1 MIALPRGVI
10 TRRYARVLGQP
21 RALVAT
27 TVFGNR
33 PLAIV
38 VAHLHSRWDPAGRA
52 RQMATVIEGIAADG
66 PTIIGGDFNSTT
78 IRLDRAPTFA
88 MVPALMA
95 LQPRRFR
102 YPERFEPLFE
112 HLRRA
117 GFAIEGANVAGKP
130 TFTFHRAIPPLL
142 RPKLDWIAL
151 RELQAE
157 PRSAR
162 VVTARSSFFGPR
174 VSDHDFVMCEVR
186 L

>member
-1 MIALPRGVI
+1 
-10 TRRYARVLGQP
+10 
-21 RALVAT
+21 
-27 TVFGNR
+27 
-33 PLAIV
+33 
-38 VAHLHSRWDPAGRA
+38 
-52 RQMATVIEGIAADG
+52 
-66 PTIIGGDFNSTT
+66 
-78 IRLDRAPTFA
+78 
-88 MVPALMA
+88 MA
-95 LQPRRFR
+95 LQPRRLR

-151 RELQAE
+151 RELQPV

-162 VVTARSSFFGPR
+162 VITARSSFFAPR